1 MFCDYMYKAMIGC
14 SKRTILI
21 ENVIITEHILP
32 SYSSVC
38 KNDQNNFFLLFSGN
52 PAAK

>member
-1 MFCDYMYKAMIGC
+1 MFCDYMYIAMIGC

-38 KNDQNNFFLLFSGN
+38 KNYFFLLFSGN
-52 PAAK
+52 PAAI